1 MNMKKLL
8 LLLAFLPLAAVAQS
22 ATGTLTF
29 TPPTQYTDG
38 SPLPASAI
46 TGYEVECS
54 KWTPTGGVAG
64 TCTQFPASTLAAG
77 ATGGTL
83 TGTIPAAGGTACWHM
98 RTKSAP
104 GPGPWSADACK
115 AFAPLLP
122 NPPGNVTVAIVI
134 GINMAPVYKL
144 TSTGKRSA
152 DPAGYIAL
160 NEACTGNVLFTY
172 RGFSW
177 RAVDAEKVQWFG
189 VVPDANIA
197 GPCKPSA

>member
-1 MNMKKLL
+1 MKRIFLA
-8 LLLAFLPLAAVAQS
+8 LLAILPVAAFAQS
-22 ATGTLTF
+22 AILTF

-46 TGYEVECS
+46 TGYEAQCS

-77 ATGGTL
+77 TTGGTL
-83 TGTIPAAGGTACWHM
+83 TGTIPAAGGTACWQM

-104 GPGPWSADACK
+104 GPGPWGAEACK
-115 AFAPLLP
+115 TFAPLLP
-122 NPPGNVTVAIVI
+122 NPPGNVTVAVVI

-144 TSTGKRSA
+144 TATGKRSP

-160 NEACTGNVLFTY
+160 NEACTGNVLFSY

-177 RAVDAEKVQWFG
+177 RAVAAPKVQWFG
-189 VVPDANIA
+189 VVPDANVA